1 MSDSDNSEDD
11 VDMDSMSDSEDRTQN
26 VDHMPNTTIKQ
37 LDEISRMSHIVFS
50 QSPQNIISDQSGIN
64 LNTSKNNTKNK
75 GSEIIEFSPVFKT
88 SLNSDAKQNKI
99 EEQKH
104 QTLSIDDVISKAL
117 ESPAV
122 EGLQLKDSMLRKD
135 SSNALN
141 MFNQPSKIDENLS
154 FTFENQNQGTCSIK
168 SLVSP
173 INLMTSR
180 CDNISVPLKDNS
192 DQLKN
197 DPSDEVYVTYKQFI
211 KDGATLNNSDMP
223 SPAPLRNTN
232 QAVAKPSK
240 DDQLMMMLDEIS
252 DIDESLAT
260 TKQVLKGSPIALEH
274 GDEDK
279 KNKRKEKLK
288 LKTKGLK
295 LNIPSQNK
303 FLPETQIDKTE
314 KLSPVRKI
322 YTPTPTKMLITP
334 QGIDSG
340 CEPQM
345 FWNQLSN
352 KWANKFN

>member
-26 VDHMPNTTIKQ
+26 VEHMPNTTIKQ

-50 QSPQNIISDQSGIN
+50 QSPQNIISDQTGIN

-75 GSEIIEFSPVFKT
+75 VSEMIEFSPGFKT

-141 MFNQPSKIDENLS
+141 MFNQPSKTDENLS

-197 DPSDEVYVTYKQFI
+197 DPSDEVYATYKQFI
-211 KDGATLNNSDMP
+211 KDGATRKNSDMP
-223 SPAPLRNTN
+223 SPALLRNTN
-232 QAVAKPSK
+232 QAVVKSNK

-288 LKTKGLK
+288 FKTKGLK